1 MKVWTEKMTES
12 NIKGPIIYNKVL
24 KRIATGRDP
33 AAKNSTND
41 AGLRI
46 AHVWNQV
53 DSEIRHEFLL
63 SGFCFFA
70 NDKNKICH
78 ANHKKTEHHIEHIAN
93 V

>member
-1 MKVWTEKMTES
+1 MKVWTKKMTES

-24 KRIATGRDP
+24 KRIATGRSP
-33 AAKNSTND
+33 AA
-41 AGLRI
+41 I

-53 DSEIRHEFLL
+53 DSEILHELLL

-78 ANHKKTEHHIEHIAN
+78 ASHKKTEHHIEHIAN